1 MPDSNQEQSMAENV
15 DEETSS
21 PAADAHLEAVRQP

>member
-1 MPDSNQEQSMAENV
+1 MADSNQEQIMVENK

-21 PAADAHLEAVRQP
+21 PAADAHLEAVR